1 VRPEGTAIPSADPT
15 ASCTIPRLDEA
26 TFEAAV
32 LASPVPVFLHF
43 AERDCQG
50 CEIAR
55 CCLPDI
61 GGKSRGRVKCFC
73 VHSAK
78 NAGLAARYCVGQ
90 YPTILLFR
98 HGRVARR
105 LVGHP
110 LPGELEVILRTELP

>member
-1 VRPEGTAIPSADPT
+1 VRSEGTAIPSAET
-15 ASCTIPRLDEA
+15 AASCTIPQLDES

-50 CEIAR
+50 CEMAKR
-55 CCLPDI
+55 CLA
-61 GGKSRGRVKCFC
+61 GVTEQARGRLKCFC
-73 VHSAK
+73 IHGPKAAEVT
-78 NAGLAARYCVGQ
+78 ARYHVGQ
-90 YPTILLFR
+90 YPTILVFR
-98 HGRVARR
+98 EGRVARR